1 MLLVFD
7 VIRGYVKFYGSAF
20 FVSNQLPISVSAWYF
35 RISDKQIR
43 QKKYVTYRLIWE
55 TDSFN

>member
-20 FVSNQLPISVSAWYF
+20 FVSNQLPISVSA
-35 RISDKQIR
+35 
-43 QKKYVTYRLIWE
+43 
-55 TDSFN
+55 